1 MNSTDESISFTVI
14 IVPDAGR
21 TKISTDSFF
30 SVLPSE
36 GRRLQRLRPKGRRY
50 YAHNGE
56 QLQRRLG
63 FRPGKRVL
71 EAAREL
77 QAAPLQLVDV
87 PPGDLT
93 SHGSQ
98 ALGASWGVSPTGWK
112 PDYRGFLPKSPAGLT
127 VVAGVFVGAADAGLW
142 EAAGDGVAAGR
153 FALSFVI
160 TDSLK
165 S

>member
-1 MNSTDESISFTVI
+1 MNSTDERVSFTVI

-36 GRRLQRLRPKGRRY
+36 GRRLQLLRPKGRRY

-77 QAAPLQLVDV
+77 KAAPLQLVDV
-87 PPGDLT
+87 PPGDLKR
-93 SHGSQ
+93 HGSQ
-98 ALGASWGVSPTGWK
+98 ELGASWVSLPQAGSLCYATLRPFSARLA

-127 VVAGVFVGAADAGLW
+127 VVAGVFVGAAD
-142 EAAGDGVAAGR
+142 
-153 FALSFVI
+153 
-160 TDSLK
+160 
-165 S
+165 